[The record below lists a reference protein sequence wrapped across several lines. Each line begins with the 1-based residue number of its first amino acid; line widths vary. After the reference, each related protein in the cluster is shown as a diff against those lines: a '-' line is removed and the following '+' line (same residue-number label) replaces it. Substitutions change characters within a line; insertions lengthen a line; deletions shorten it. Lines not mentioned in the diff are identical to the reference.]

1 MTGKRKNEPPLHLD
15 MDPDEAMRRFLQ
27 TDPDELQEQIER
39 SKAAKPKPGGP
50 RSGNAASKPSR
61 GSG

>member
-1 MTGKRKNEPPLHLD
+1 MTVKRKNDPPLHLD
-15 MDPDEAMRRFLQ
+15 MDPDEALRRFLQ
-27 TDPDELQEQIER
+27 TDPAELDEQIER

-50 RSGNAASKPSR
+50 RSRKASASDPS